1 MSPPN
6 NIHLIDIN
14 PLTLTISWTPSPLN
28 CLATYSYYVISLT
41 DDCGLQC
48 PNTSV
53 DTNAICNITSVSGQM
68 CSVFVQTVHCGGI
81 LVGNRSEPLEITLK
95 SRSQV

>member
-1 MSPPN
+1 MTPPIAN

-14 PLTLTISWTPSPLN
+14 PLTLTVSWTPSPLN
-28 CLATYSYYVISLT
+28 CPATHYIIPLS

-53 DTNAICNITSVSGQM
+53 DTNATCNITSINGHT
-68 CSVFVQTVHCGGI
+68 CSVFIQTVHCGGI
-81 LVGNRSEPLEITLK
+81 IVGNRSEPLEITLK
-95 SRSQV
+95 SKSRV